1 MLLEGITP
9 SQSLL
14 NEMATDV
21 YQSHTDHNHKKMTIL
36 RSLERPENWPVA
48 AKKVKNS
55 AALGIRIFVESGL
68 EESLIV
74 KTTSCVTFYKS
85 INKPSMAVAS
95 Y

>member
-21 YQSHTDHNHKKMTIL
+21 YQSHTDHKKMTIL

-74 KTTSCVTFYKS
+74 KSTSCVPFIRALTS
-85 INKPSMAVAS
+85 RAWQWRRTNK
-95 Y
+95 